1 MHFWKEQYAYD
12 NRNKS
17 DIQLK
22 CLVDLYQK
30 NTHIK
35 ANLCQSQ
42 AEPEVAT
49 SVFLI
54 KLQLKASPES
64 QYPHLDYLW
73 SIGQHSQVLKDKGP
87 GLQQL
92 LKAEDNQ

>member
-42 AEPEVAT
+42 AEPE
-49 SVFLI
+49 
-54 KLQLKASPES
+54 
-64 QYPHLDYLW
+64 
-73 SIGQHSQVLKDKGP
+73 
-87 GLQQL
+87 
-92 LKAEDNQ
+92 NQ